1 MSDTSHDILDLL
13 PEPHRTLAK
22 QRRADAA
29 HEAQTANSS
38 IPRHLRIALASATRA
53 FQSGDLSTLG
63 TANEDLQPLLDAAIA
78 WGRRQAKAPPALPFE
93 ARALARFYTTDTTQE
108 FWRCLACGCEW
119 PCDIVTACANCYG
132 PKEKP

>member
-29 HEAQTANSS
+29 REAQTPSS
-38 IPRHLRIALASATRA
+38 DVPRHLRLALASATRA

-63 TANEDLQPLLDAAIA
+63 TANEDLQPLIDAAVA
-78 WGRRQAKAPPALPFE
+78 WGRKQAKAPPALPFE
-93 ARALARFYTTDTTQE
+93 AQALARFYTTDTTQE
-108 FWRCLACGCEW
+108 FWRCLACGGEW
-119 PCDIVTACANCYG
+119 PRDIVTACATCHG
-132 PKEKP
+132 PKE